1 MKKLKI
7 RVLTS
12 TELTVYCGFRLWP
25 A

>member
-12 TELTVYCGFRLWP
+12 TELTYYTVPGGNPR
-25 A
+25 